1 MRERGEDTEN
11 AISWNSAS
19 AKETTDAV
27 MDRKRQKAE
36 RYIKEPWRFRA
47 RSLTLEMESRHGK
60 RLIEFSAES
69 RWECTCDFFGE
80 RNTCSHIM
88 AAETVFGPWLAD

>member
-1 MRERGEDTEN
+1 
-11 AISWNSAS
+11 
-19 AKETTDAV
+19 
-27 MDRKRQKAE
+27 
-36 RYIKEPWRFRA
+36 
-47 RSLTLEMESRHGK
+47 MESRHGK